1 MGIDTGDSK
10 VLCGDLNNNM
20 YFNLLGLSA
29 WRTNLYIVI
38 FYLLKMG
45 SKKSGIF
52 NNLIQGKC
60 TKALIQVFSEFRPNM
75 SELVMQNLY
84 SNFQFIN
91 SS

>member
-52 NNLIQGKC
+52 NN
-60 TKALIQVFSEFRPNM
+60 
-75 SELVMQNLY
+75 
-84 SNFQFIN
+84 
-91 SS
+91 